1 MEESLYNIKRIR
13 NDFPAL
19 NKMLFFASAGV
30 GPLPRAAL
38 VAMQKYT
45 KGMRIDFAKKAWE
58 EDPWCEARELAARLI
73 HASPEEIV
81 LTPSTSTGINLLAG
95 SLDWKKKDNI
105 VLNDLEYPA
114 NVYPWIYQAD
124 LHDLEI
130 RMVPSK
136 NGGVSRDELM
146 KAIDKRTR
154 VLAVSHVEFGTGYRN
169 DIATLA
175 EAVHKVNGLICVDA
189 IQSLGVLK
197 VDVKALDVD
206 VLATGGYKWLCGPLG
221 TGFAY
226 VREDLMTNLK
236 RPIAN
241 YMNLPSEDGETVW
254 NALVAG
260 TSYPTD
266 HASLAQT
273 AQRFEDHGLSPT
285 LFKGFATSLEYLLAL
300 EEDAIESR
308 ITELVSYCIEKL
320 REEKIKLISPK
331 TPSERA
337 GIVTLRV
344 PFDLSLP
351 KGVAVLEKKLQDA
364 RIRAHPRA
372 GGLRLSIH
380 FFNTEQDVDR
390 AVNFIKKL

>member
-1 MEESLYNIKRIR
+1 MYNIKRIR

-45 KGMRIDFAKKAWE
+45 KGVRIDFTDKAWE
-58 EDPWCEARELAARLI
+58 EDPWRDARKLAARLI
-73 HASPEEIV
+73 HTSPEEIA

-95 SLDWKKKDNI
+95 SIDWKKRDNI

-124 LHDLEI
+124 RHGLEI
-130 RMVPSK
+130 RMIPSK
-136 NGGVSRDELM
+136 NGAVSRDELI

-154 VLAVSHVEFGTGYRN
+154 VLAISHVEFGTGYRN
-169 DIATLA
+169 DVAALA
-175 EAVHKVNGLICVDA
+175 EAVHKVNGFICVDA

-197 VDVKALDVD
+197 VDVKALDID

-226 VREDLMTNLK
+226 FREELLQNLK
-236 RPIAN
+236 RPVAN
-241 YMNLPSEDGETVW
+241 YMNLPSKDEETVW

-260 TSYPTD
+260 KNYPTD
-266 HASLAQT
+266 RVTLAQT
-273 AQRFEDHGLSPT
+273 GKRFEDHGLSST
-285 LFKGFATSLEYLLAL
+285 LFKGFATSLEYLLSL

-308 ITELVSYCIEKL
+308 ISELVSYCIEKL
-320 REEKIKLISPK
+320 GEAKIKLISPK

-344 PFDLSLP
+344 PFNLSHP
-351 KGVAVLEKKLQDA
+351 KQVAELEKKLQDA
-364 RIRAHPRA
+364 KIKAHPRA

-380 FFNTEQDVDR
+380 FFNTTQDIDR
-390 AVNFIKKL
+390 AVTFIKKL

>member
-19 NKMLFFASAGV
+19 NKILFFASAGV
-30 GPLPRAAL
+30 GPLPRSAL
-38 VAMQKYT
+38 VVMQKYN
-45 KGMRIDFAKKAWE
+45 KGLRIDFSKKVWE
-58 EDPWCEARELAARLI
+58 EDPWREVRELAARLI
-73 HASPEEIV
+73 HASPEEIT

-95 SLDWKKKDNI
+95 SLDWKQKDNI

-136 NGGVSRDELM
+136 NGVVSRDDLL

-169 DIATLA
+169 DVAALA

-197 VDVKALDVD
+197 VDVKALDID

-226 VREDLMTNLK
+226 VREDLLTDLK

-260 TSYPTD
+260 KNYPTD

-273 AQRFEDHGLSPT
+273 GKRFEDHGLSPT
-285 LFKGFATSLEYLLAL
+285 LFKGFATALEYLLAL

-308 ITELVSYCIEKL
+308 ISELVSYCIERL
-320 REEKIKLISPK
+320 CEEKIELITPK
-331 TPSERA
+331 PLNERA

-344 PFDLSLP
+344 PFDLSRP
-351 KGVAVLEKKLQDA
+351 KQVAELETKLRDA
-364 RIRAHPRA
+364 RIKAHPRA

-380 FFNTEQDVDR
+380 FFNTTQDIDR
-390 AVNFIKKL
+390 VVNFIKKL